1 LYTKVWRF
9 QYDQPYLGSLGL
21 GCLTWQS
28 VVGGGKPAVDPKIR
42 TGFGKFRDPIP
53 EVGFQLR
60 STLVDCPIWVELP
73 KSYSYSSYELRS
85 CELAS
90 ELGSLSYRVSPSCL
104 VSYQAYQVSSLVW
117 LVCCDSTSSLGV

>member
-1 LYTKVWRF
+1 MYTKVWRF

-53 EVGFQLR
+53 ELSFHLR

-90 ELGSLSYRVSPSCL
+90 ELGSLSYRVSCL
-104 VSYQAYQVSSLVW
+104 VSYWSSSVQVSSLVW
-117 LVCCDSTSSLGV
+117 LVSCDSMSSLGV